1 MSGLLNSAASQDG
14 WTPLRNASGCG
25 HLEVVD
31 RLIAARAMV
40 DAADK
45 VLPHTRQCHLRA
57 RTTDAASR
65 QHCRRAINPRPT
77 RADLL

>member
-1 MSGLLNSAASQDG
+1 MNGAESQDG
-14 WTPLRNASGCG
+14 WTPLRAASVSG
-25 HLEVVD
+25 HLKVVD

-45 VLPHTRQCHLRA
+45 VLPRTCSHYHKA

-65 QHCRRAINPRPT
+65 QHCRRAIKSRPT
-77 RADLL
+77 RTDLL